1 MEIQI
6 LEEEKKEEEED
17 GVEQAENQID
27 SDPEE
32 LDAFMATAQDES
44 DETDDERKLR

>member
-6 LEEEKKEEEED
+6 LEEEKKEED
-17 GVEQAENQID
+17 GVEQVENQID